1 MIELDLNTLTEKKR
15 GAMLTATIAPRPV
28 AFVTTL
34 NTDGSINAAPFS
46 FFNAVSYKPAM
57 IMISV
62 LKVDGK
68 SKDTAINILREKE
81 FVIHTVTE
89 DNVLLVNETSLR
101 LEYGDSELRLAD
113 FTVTESKLIKTPGL
127 KEAKVRFEVKL
138 TDHIETEGSNIFIG
152 EVLLMHLATD
162 VFVDNYIDYKKFKP
176 VGRLVGD
183 NFIETK
189 DIKVIKR
196 PV

>member
-57 IMISV
+57 LMISV

-81 FVIHTVTE
+81 FVVHTVTE

-162 VFVDNYIDYKKFKP
+162 VFVDNYIDYNKFKP

>member
-57 IMISV
+57 LMISV
-62 LKVDGK
+62 LKVDGE

-81 FVIHTVTE
+81 FVVHTVTE

-162 VFVDNYIDYKKFKP
+162 VFVDNYIDYNKFKP

>member
-81 FVIHTVTE
+81 FVVHTVTE

-162 VFVDNYIDYKKFKP
+162 VFVDNYIDYNKFKP